1 MWIAY
6 MDEAGNTGR
15 NLGDPNQPIHLI
27 LTMAVEESKVP
38 VIHEHVRDVA
48 RRHCS
53 AVCEEDDFELHGK
66 ELFAAEGYFAG
77 MSPKKRIEIYDD
89 ALVGIEMAG
98 AEIIIR
104 GVHKPRL
111 RSRYAKPYHPHDI
124 ALMFTIESVERLA
137 RDRDCRVLLVA
148 DEAKEIEDAALRD
161 LANYQKLGTSWG
173 WNTEQIDRIVDTI
186 HFVPSHRNP
195 AIQLVDCATFV
206 AARLRKA
213 EAGLVSGGRADGAI
227 ERLWRER
234 IEPFVQDNSIWY
246 PST

>member
-15 NLGDPNQPIHLI
+15 NLRDPNQPIHLI
-27 LTMAVEESKVP
+27 VTMAVEESKVR
-38 VIHEHVRDVA
+38 VIHEHIRDVA

-53 AVCEEDDFELHGK
+53 PACDEDDFELHGK
-66 ELFAAEGYFAG
+66 ELFAAEGYFAS
-77 MSPKKRIEIYDD
+77 MPPEKRIEIYDD
-89 ALVGIEMAG
+89 ALRGIEMAA

-111 RSRYAKPYHPHDI
+111 HDRYANPYHPHDI

-137 RDRDCRVLLVA
+137 RDHDCRVLLVA

-161 LANYQKLGTSWG
+161 LANYQELGTSWG
-173 WNTEQIDRIVDTI
+173 WNTEQIDRIIDTI

-213 EAGLVSGGRADGAI
+213 KAGLVYGGRADRAI